1 VLALL
6 ADLVLGL
13 ALFLARLVELVFD
26 LTLLIGW
33 KRGQLLARVIEI
45 GTAVAQQLRGVG
57 PIAMDDVL
65 SLPEMLACESYAKQ
79 LAISRS

>member
-33 KRGQLLARVIEI
+33 NRRQLLARVIEV
-45 GTAVAQQLRGVG
+45 GTAIAQQLRGVG

-65 SLPEMLACESYAKQ
+65 SLPEMLACKSYAKQ